1 MLCFSNDRIPK
12 DNKLSSISL
21 PLYCVVSNEQNKEYG
36 LDEDEKEKEEKQKQ
50 EKSNQ
55 QIPVVLERNQSK
67 CRLCGFYPIFEPE
80 NNHKRKNEQEKE
92 CPFCNQFYDTLYTDP
107 KRTTSEEFFTPITN
121 VYEIMKERNILSET
135 RKEKEKEKEKEN
147 KNKVN
152 LNTLLNSKDGNEIT
166 SIVILIIDESLPS
179 NELNSLSKMVLD
191 ELKELPARTL
201 LAFLTVGKLVT
212 LYDLNSSDITIG
224 NTILSQKGKELISR
238 LKKLTNCLSF
248 AHNCRSSIKKI
259 FRSLS
264 NLQRNDNLEDF
275 NIYGGARSLKRAYDI
290 SIQLV
295 KNFKKSCPAEIIT
308 IISGA
313 PNKGVDSIILSD
325 SDFDSD
331 SDFESDF
338 EEKIL
343 LEQQQEE
350 DEEKEEKRKQKEE
363 KRKEKEKE
371 KERKK
376 LKEKEK
382 LKKNE
387 KEQDLEKEKKQE
399 KDLEKDLEK
408 VSKNNTE
415 FQSENDNQPDSDL
428 NFEHSL
434 NSNLNPN
441 LNFDSASDSESNSL
455 FESNSDFESNETNT
469 DSESEFESDN
479 ETRKRKQGNPNLFE
493 KINTFL
499 FGTQSKT
506 NLAPITSH
514 ILGNGNGNEEIET
527 ILQKK
532 QLLTKVM
539 YSTISKKAQQNGIEI
554 DLILIGPREF
564 RVDILKKINQ
574 ICGGSIF
581 ASPTVEMPAFRKQF
595 SQIIK
600 KNSNSLGYHSELEI
614 KSSQNLVLQ
623 RIIGPV
629 TQKASDH
636 MKDEY
641 EDNTNKKTKQTFLL
655 GSKVNSNFSVC
666 LKFDYIANNKQNQP
680 AFVQI
685 AIKYQNNSH
694 QKIKRVFTRVLPIVK
709 DLEPCIRS
717 FNPEITCLLLSR
729 EFILDSYLENG
740 LKLKEIKQI
749 IKKIQKQFGNKFENI
764 PKEVQMVITT
774 FYSLIRSRLLI
785 PGKRFRSITSFSDD
799 LEIKRALFLR
809 CQKVSAFRIIYP
821 NLFAIKPININN
833 NNDINIDDDDDDG
846 DDNDNDNDNNGE
858 CDDEDK
864 KKRKIQEKSI
874 NKTQYEIY
882 QIPFV
887 DVSLLLDDYIL
898 ILDAGIEVLICIGD
912 NIEFDLGK
920 EIGHSFIQ
928 QLLLKFRSPYPF
940 IHTFRNNH
948 SLARLIKHKLIPVH
962 KDSIIEQEIILPILK
977 KIPKEERNKKS
988 LERFLP
994 TDEKSF
1000 NQFLRFHNF
1009 NLNIQKNLK

>member
-36 LDEDEKEKEEKQKQ
+36 LDEDEKEKDQEKEEKQKQ

-121 VYEIMKERNILSET
+121 VYEIMKERNILSGT
-135 RKEKEKEKEKEN
+135 RKEKEKEN

-179 NELNSLSKMVLD
+179 NELNSLSKMVL
-191 ELKELPARTL
+191 EELPARTL

-224 NTILSQKGKELISR
+224 NTILAQKGKELISR

-371 KERKK
+371 RKK

-387 KEQDLEKEKKQE
+387 KEKLKEQDLEKEKKQE

-441 LNFDSASDSESNSL
+441 LNFDSASDSESNSNSNSL

-581 ASPTVEMPAFRKQF
+581 ASPTVEMPTFRKQF

-614 KSSQNLVLQ
+614 KSSQNLTLQ

-641 EDNTNKKTKQTFLL
+641 EDNTNKKKKQTFLL

-764 PKEVQMVITT
+764 PKKVQMIITT

-821 NLFAIKPININN
+821 NLFAIKPFNINN
-833 NNDINIDDDDDDG
+833 NNDINIEDG
-846 DDNDNDNDNNGE
+846 DDNDNDNDNNDE

-962 KDSIIEQEIILPILK
+962 KDSIIEQEMILPILK